1 MLHAVWS
8 LTLLAALSPGKL
20 NDPPSTEFAAA
31 SVGEA
36 FLPQGGAASR
46 PQGPAVDSP
55 NAKTTASSIP
65 DRIPDAAL
73 VLRPGT
79 SGGDLLTTG
88 TQPPG
93 GNPAPEP
100 AAFLLV
106 GTGLLGL
113 ALSRRWRRQKS
124 S

>member
-65 DRIPDAAL
+65 DAAL